1 MQVLIPRQAVLF
13 TSSQKGVQAVQALI
27 PRQEVPIFSPGGVQ
41 AMQVL
46 ILRQA
51 VLFPSSQE
59 GVQAFIP
66 RQAMLVTP
74 GWEEVGKSGAI
85 SHGNSSSISIY

>member
-1 MQVLIPRQAVLF
+1 MQVLIP
-13 TSSQKGVQAVQALI
+13 
-27 PRQEVPIFSPGGVQ
+27 
-41 AMQVL
+41 
-46 ILRQA
+46 RQA

-66 RQAMLVTP
+66 RQAMLAP
-74 GWEEVGKSGAI
+74 PSWEEVGKSGAI